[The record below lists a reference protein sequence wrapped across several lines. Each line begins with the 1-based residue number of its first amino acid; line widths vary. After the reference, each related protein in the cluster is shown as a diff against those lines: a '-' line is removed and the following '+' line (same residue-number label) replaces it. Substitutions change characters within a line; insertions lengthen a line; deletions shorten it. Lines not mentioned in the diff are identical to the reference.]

1 MTRSAVEKTG
11 TPPTGMITASVP
23 LDASAY
29 RNHALHADGRDWV
42 EKNCYIDI
50 WIEVLHAHGLDPMA
64 VLPFTLAVDFEHD
77 QWTFFKPP
85 HVDLWQL
92 YGVDVQ
98 ELTVWR
104 PLIDHAVTHLAAGKL
119 ISTEADAF
127 YLPDTQGTDYRT
139 QHTKTTIVLHKID
152 VRARRLGY
160 FHNAGYYQL
169 DGDDFAGLFRLGLAH
184 DPTFL
189 PLFAEC
195 IRVDRA
201 QALDGATLRV
211 RSRELLRRALGL
223 RPLANPVAA
232 FAARFGADIEQLQ
245 TEGLARYHVWA
256 FATIRQLGAAFE
268 LTALYLRWLEADP
281 SGAAGAGGASGPLAP
296 AAEAFAS
303 ISAAAKT
310 MILKAARAV
319 NARRAVDFQPLLAP
333 AAVAWQRGMDV
344 LAAAL
349 VLDNRKP
356 GP

>member
-1 MTRSAVEKTG
+1 
-11 TPPTGMITASVP
+11 MITASVP

-29 RNHALHADGRDWV
+29 QRHALHGDDKDWV

-127 YLPDTQGTDYRT
+127 FLPDTQGTDYKT

-152 VRARRLGY
+152 VGARRLGY
-160 FHNAGYYQL
+160 FHNAAYHELG
-169 DGDDFAGLFRLGLAH
+169 GDDSVGLFRLGLPP

-201 QALDGATLRV
+201 QVLDGATLRV
-211 RSRELLRRALGL
+211 RSRDLLRRALGL
-223 RPLANPVAA
+223 RPSANPVAA
-232 FAARFGADIEQLQ
+232 FAARFGADIAQLQ

-268 LTALYLRWLEADP
+268 LAALYLRWLEADP
-281 SGAAGAGGASGPLAP
+281 TGSPGPLAP

-310 MILKAARAV
+310 LILKAARAV

-333 AAVAWQRGMDV
+333 AVEAWQRGMDL
-344 LAAAL
+344 LATAL
-349 VLDNRKP
+349 VLDNPKP
-356 GP
+356 RP

>member
-1 MTRSAVEKTG
+1 MTQSAVDTTG
-11 TPPTGMITASVP
+11 TVPPGPITASVP
-23 LDASAY
+23 LDATAY
-29 RNHALHADGRDWV
+29 QRHTLHADDRDWV

-64 VLPFTLAVDFEHD
+64 VLPFTLAVDFEQD

-104 PLIDHAVTHLAAGKL
+104 PLIDHAVTQLGAGKL

-127 YLPDTQGTDYRT
+127 FLPDTQGTDYRT
-139 QHTKTTIVLHKID
+139 QHTKTTIVLHTID
-152 VRARRLGY
+152 VAARRLGY

-169 DGDDFAGLFRLGLAH
+169 EGDDFAGLFRLGLAP

-189 PLFAEC
+189 PLYAEW

-201 QALDGATLRV
+201 RALDGATLRA

-223 RPLANPVAA
+223 RPAANPVAA
-232 FAARFGADIEQLQ
+232 FAARFGADIGQLQ

-268 LTALYLRWLEADP
+268 LASLYLRWLEEAP
-281 SGAAGAGGASGPLAP
+281 GPLAP

-310 MILKAARAV
+310 LILKAARAV
-319 NARRAVDFQPLLAP
+319 NAKRTVDFQPLLAP
-333 AAVAWQRGMDV
+333 AAEAWQRGMDV
-344 LAAAL
+344 LASAL
-349 VLDNRKP
+349 VLDNPKP
-356 GP
+356 RP